1 MLTDLAG
8 YKIYY
13 GTERGQYSAVVDVPI
28 PGISDYVLVGLGPGI
43 YYFVVTAYDEA
54 GNESPP
60 SNEVSKA
67 I

>member
-1 MLTDLAG
+1 M
-8 YKIYY
+8 
-13 GTERGQYSAVVDVPI
+13 E
-28 PGISDYVLVGLGPGI
+28 GLGSGT
-43 YYFVVTAYDEA
+43 YYFVVTAYDTA